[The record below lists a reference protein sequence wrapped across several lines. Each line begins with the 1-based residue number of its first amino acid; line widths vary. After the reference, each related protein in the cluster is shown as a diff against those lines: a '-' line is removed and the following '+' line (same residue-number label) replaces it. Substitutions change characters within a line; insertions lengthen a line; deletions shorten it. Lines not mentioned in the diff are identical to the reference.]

1 MYFENNILNLMI
13 EVKISSDELASKLEI
28 TRTELDEYV
37 LMKMP
42 LPNEILFKLTKIF
55 NCDANKVLYA
65 SI

>member
-37 LMKMP
+37 LMRMP

-65 SI
+65 SL

>member
-37 LMKMP
+37 LMRMP

>member
-37 LMKMP
+37 LMRMP
-42 LPNEILFKLTKIF
+42 LPNEILFKYFL
-55 NCDANKVLYA
+55 N
-65 SI
+65 

>member
-37 LMKMP
+37 LMRMP

-55 NCDANKVLYA
+55 NCNANKVLYA
-65 SI
+65 SL